1 MTSEHPNATGSAG
14 GGTRAV
20 KYWVPECLAHGDGV
34 GPVINVG
41 TARGKLLVLTLII
54 TRAIERATL
63 VSTFLGRQT
72 RPIGTTN
79 HWSPLRERNT

>member
-41 TARGKLLVLTLII
+41 TARGKLLVLTEDSGE
-54 TRAIERATL
+54 AER
-63 VSTFLGRQT
+63 
-72 RPIGTTN
+72 
-79 HWSPLRERNT
+79 